1 MESYT
6 LYDWQV
12 SVRVHLSFIQR
23 IQKARGPAYIL
34 RQSMLRIKMAFGL
47 Q

>member
-1 MESYT
+1 MHYMT
-6 LYDWQV
+6 QYDWQV
-12 SVRVHLSFIQR
+12 SVCVHLSFIQR

-34 RQSMLRIKMAFGL
+34 RQSMLPIKMAFGL